1 MVIIEVSK
9 ELPHRTQ
16 AEAETLLP
24 CSLPE
29 LLEEVTVRAGV
40 ITTDQE
46 NLMDQKVLE
55 EYPRVHTKEVHE
67 GVAIIIGKTDITKED
82 QVTEVVE

>member
-16 AEAETLLP
+16 AVAETLLP
-24 CSLPE
+24 CILLE
-29 LLEEVTVRAGV
+29 LLEEVTVRGGV

-55 EYPRVHTKEVHE
+55 EHPRVHTKEVHE

>member
-9 ELPHRTQ
+9 ELPLRTL
-16 AEAETLLP
+16 AVAETLLP
-24 CSLPE
+24 CILLE
-29 LLEEVTVRAGV
+29 LLEEVTAREGV
-40 ITTDQE
+40 IITDQE

-55 EYPRVHTKEVHE
+55 DHPRVHTKEVHE
-67 GVAIIIGKTDITKED
+67 GVVIIIGKIDIMKED

>member
-1 MVIIEVSK
+1 MVIIGVSK
-9 ELPHRTQ
+9 ELHLHTQ
-16 AEAETLLP
+16 AVAETLLP
-24 CSLPE
+24 CILLE
-29 LLEEVTVRAGV
+29 LLEEVTAREGA

-55 EYPRVHTKEVHE
+55 GHLRVHIKEVHE
-67 GVAIIIGKTDITKED
+67 GVAIIIGKTGIMKED

>member
-9 ELPHRTQ
+9 ELLLRTQ
-16 AEAETLLP
+16 AVVETLLP
-24 CSLPE
+24 CILQE
-29 LLEEVTVRAGV
+29 LLEEVTVREGV
-40 ITTDQE
+40 ITTDPE
-46 NLMDQKVLE
+46 NPMVQKVLE

-67 GVAIIIGKTDITKED
+67 GVTIIIGKTDITKED

>member
-24 CSLPE
+24 CILLE
-29 LLEEVTVRAGV
+29 LLEEVTAREGV
-40 ITTDQE
+40 IITDQE

-55 EYPRVHTKEVHE
+55 DHPRVHTKEVHE